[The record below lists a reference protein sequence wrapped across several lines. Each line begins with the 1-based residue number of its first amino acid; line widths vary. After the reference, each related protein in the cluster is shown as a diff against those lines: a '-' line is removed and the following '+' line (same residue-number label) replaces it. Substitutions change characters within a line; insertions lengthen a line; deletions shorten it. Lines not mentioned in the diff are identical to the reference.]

1 MKYLIDANLPY
12 KLAIVLKKAGYEVIH
27 TDELPNKE
35 RTTDREI
42 KRVSL
47 ENDYIVITK
56 DFDFL
61 DSFLI
66 QNKPEKLLLVTVLGY
81 E

>member
-1 MKYLIDANLPY
+1 MKSF
-12 KLAIVLKKAGYEVIH
+12 IH
-27 TDELPNKE
+27 DELPNKE

-42 KRVSL
+42 KRISS
-47 ENDYIVITK
+47 ENNYIVISK

-66 QNKPEKLLLVTVLGY
+66 QNKPEKLLLITTGNIKNKYILSY
-81 E
+81 LNLF